1 MAAVGLLRGIPT
13 ALLALVRA
21 RLSGVGTAFHRDG
34 DLQATNV
41 VGQGTE
47 GADAVAPGVTLCDPA
62 ARAHERLLVRA
73 LVHALHLIPRTQ
85 GTAGAGLGLDLSAV
99 ARGATV
105 GMISETAG
113 PGLPR
118 SLL

>member
-1 MAAVGLLRGIPT
+1 MGLLRGIPT

-21 RLSGVGTAFHRDG
+21 RPSGVGTAFHRDG

-47 GADAVAPGVTLCDPA
+47 GADAVAPGATLCDPA
-62 ARAHERLLVRA
+62 ARARERLLVRVRA

-99 ARGATV
+99 AGGVTV
-105 GMISETAG
+105 GMISEIAG